1 MTEAAASDDMAI
13 RRDLVRYGC
22 RMLSS
27 GLTVG
32 SGGNLSIVD
41 RQSGRV
47 FITPS
52 GLDYLTMAADD
63 IVTCRLDGSLKAG
76 QRKPSSELNI
86 HLALY
91 THRAEI
97 GAIVHTHSVYATT
110 MACLGREI
118 PAVHYLV
125 GFAGSRVPLAPYATF
140 GTQAL
145 ADAALKSIGDSKALL
160 LANHG
165 LIAIGPTLGHAFT
178 VAEEIEFVAR
188 IYYQTLL
195 AGEPKIL
202 SAGQMEE
209 VLAKFKTY
217 GQPDPAIGS

>member
-1 MTEAAASDDMAI
+1 
-13 RRDLVRYGC
+13 
-22 RMLSS
+22 MLDSR
-27 GLTVG
+27 LTVG

-41 RQSGRV
+41 RGTGRV

-52 GLDYLTMAADD
+52 GLDYRSMTLED
-63 IVTCRLDGSLKAG
+63 IVVCSLDGCLEPG
-76 QRKPSSELNI
+76 QRKPSSELGI

-91 THRAEI
+91 SGRAEI
-97 GAIVHTHSVYATT
+97 GAVVHTHSVYATT
-110 MACLGREI
+110 IACLGLEI

-125 GFAGSRVPLAPYATF
+125 GFAGAKVPLAPYATF
-140 GTQAL
+140 GTPAL
-145 ADAALKSIGDSKALL
+145 AEAVLDSIGDFKAIL

-165 LIAIGPTLGHAFT
+165 MIAVGPSLGTAFA

-202 SAGQMEE
+202 SSLQMQE
-209 VLAKFKTY
+209 VLAKFETY
-217 GQPDPAIGS
+217 GQPGPEEGR